1 MKNYQFEVLDEEIN
15 KNKAEAILRDRKEEY
30 TAKKEQKKYKLRRW
44 VKVTLWTLFVAY
56 ISIALYQV
64 ITIKTYHTTPV
75 GTYTC
80 QGKLIKVCSGSEE
93 VADYLGV

>member
-15 KNKAEAILRDRKEEY
+15 RNKAEAILRDTKQKY
-30 TAKKEQKKYKLRRW
+30 ITDKKVKKYKLRKW
-44 VKVTLWTLFVAY
+44 VYITLWTGFVAF
-56 ISIALYQV
+56 ITLSIYQ
-64 ITIKTYHTTPV
+64 IYTIKTIHTTPV

-80 QGKLIKVCSGSEE
+80 HGKLIQVCNGSKE